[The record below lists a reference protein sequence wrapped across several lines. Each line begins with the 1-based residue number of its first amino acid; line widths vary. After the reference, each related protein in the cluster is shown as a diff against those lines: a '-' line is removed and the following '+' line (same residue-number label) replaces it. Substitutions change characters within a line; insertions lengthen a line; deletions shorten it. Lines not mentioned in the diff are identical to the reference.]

1 MISIR
6 NIFMINISRYK
17 IIAVGK
23 IKKKWIQEGID
34 KYLKRLPGLEVIEI
48 KDNNQT
54 KEENTIK
61 EIISKNEILV
71 TLNENGQSFTSKQLA
86 TKLLNSHNQNIIF
99 VIGGALGLA
108 PSLNNF
114 ASWQLSL
121 SPLTFPHEIARL
133 LLIEQLYRAK
143 TIAQGGPYHKG

>member
-1 MISIR
+1 ML
-6 NIFMINISRYK
+6 NISHYK
-17 IIAVGK
+17 IIAIGK
-23 IKKKWIQEGID
+23 VRKKWIQEGIEM
-34 KYLKRLPGLEVIEI
+34 YLKRLPGLEVKEI
-48 KDNNQT
+48 KDSTQL

-61 EIISKNEILV
+61 EIISKNEFLV

-86 TKLLNSHNQNIIF
+86 TKLLNSHNQNITF
-99 VIGGALGLA
+99 VIGGASGLTS
-108 PSLNNF
+108 SLINL

-143 TIAQGGPYHKG
+143 TITQGGPYHKE

>member
-6 NIFMINISRYK
+6 KNFMLNISHYK
-17 IIAVGK
+17 IIAIGK
-23 IKKKWIQEGID
+23 IRKKWIQEGVEM
-34 KYLKRLPGLEVIEI
+34 YLKRLPGLEVKEI
-48 KDNNQT
+48 KDSTQL

-61 EIISKNEILV
+61 EIISKNEFLV

-86 TKLLNSHNQNIIF
+86 TKLLNSHNQNITF
-99 VIGGALGLA
+99 VIGGASGLTS
-108 PSLNNF
+108 SLNNL

-133 LLIEQLYRAK
+133 LLIAVSYTHLTLPTNREV
-143 TIAQGGPYHKG
+143 

>member
-1 MISIR
+1 ML
-6 NIFMINISRYK
+6 NISHYK
-17 IIAVGK
+17 IIAIGK
-23 IKKKWIQEGID
+23 IKKRWIQEGIEM
-34 KYLKRLPGLEVIEI
+34 YLKRLPGLKIIEI

-54 KEENTIK
+54 KEAHMIK

-86 TKLLNSHNQNIIF
+86 TKLLNSYNQKIIF
-99 VIGGALGLA
+99 VIGGASGLS
-108 PSLNNF
+108 PSLNNS

-143 TIAQGGPYHKG
+143 NITQGGPYHKG